1 MPPSLSLAVTNAGR
15 AAIVNA
21 AKDGTNAVRV
31 AAIGVSPTA
40 IVATP
45 ATSVLPGEIK
55 RITTISGDAI
65 AADTIHVTVRDET
78 NAAYSARSIA
88 LYLSDG
94 TLFAAY
100 GQSEVLVEKSSQA
113 LLLLA
118 LDVRF
123 TDIAAASITF
133 GDTNFLNPPATTERE
148 GVVEL
153 ATIAEAQAGIDAL
166 RALTPQGAKAAIM
179 GWLASLDGAGSGL
192 DADLLD
198 GQEGSYY
205 ANIKA
210 RLGYTPLNRAGD
222 TSTGRQVFAA
232 GATGNNGLAAAP
244 VSTSAE
250 IEIRGNGT
258 GGAFVAFNR
267 PGAFAALLGL
277 DVDNVWKVGGGSAG
291 LGTNPLWHAGND
303 GSGSGLDADL
313 LDGQQASE
321 FAKLAGA
328 TFSGDVRMLSSL
340 FFGNSGGVRMGSPTA
355 NRLGFFTDDSFNE
368 RLSITPAGYVSV
380 GGQRNVGTVADVIGS
395 GNLRV
400 IAGDVG
406 GVCYTAF
413 DTQNYTA
420 HQFVRQYQG
429 SYNQIGSITCSETA
443 TSYNTASDYRLKEDW
458 RPIEDPIGQ
467 LRRLKPYDYRWRSTG
482 HRSDGFL
489 AHDLAE
495 VKPDAVTGEKDGM
508 RLQTIVDRPAVPA
521 TYDPTTGKIVTPEIP
536 EVSHDE
542 EVPDYQSVDLSK
554 LVPLLTASVQRLADE
569 MDLLKAQ
576 LRGANDND

>member
-1 MPPSLSLAVTNAGR
+1 MSFPLTITNAGR

-31 AAIGVSPTA
+31 ASVGVSATTLA
-40 IVATP
+40 ATP
-45 ATSVLPGEIK
+45 ITTALPGEIK
-55 RITTISGDAI
+55 RITTISGDAV
-65 AADTIHVTVRDET
+65 AADTIHITVRDES
-78 NAAYSARSIA
+78 NAAYAVRSVA
-88 LYLSDG
+88 LYLADG

-100 GQSEVLVEKSSQA
+100 GQSDVLVEKSSQA

-123 TDIAAASITF
+123 ADIAATSITF

-153 ATIAEAQAGIDAL
+153 ATIAEALAGIDAL
-166 RALTPQGAKAAIM
+166 RALTPQGAKAAVM

-205 ANIKA
+205 TNIKA

-232 GATGNNGLAAAP
+232 GATGNNGMVNAP

-258 GGAFVAFNR
+258 GGAFAAFNR
-267 PGAFAALLGL
+267 PGAFAALLGI
-277 DVDNVWKVGGGSAG
+277 DVDNVWKVGGAG
-291 LGTNPLWHAGND
+291 LGANPLWHAGND
-303 GSGSGLDADL
+303 GAGSGLDADL
-313 LDGQQASE
+313 LDGEQSDA
-321 FAKLAGA
+321 FAKVAGT
-328 TFSGDVRMLSSL
+328 TFSGDVVMLSSL
-340 FFGNSGGVRMGSPTA
+340 FFRATGGGRIFSPTM
-355 NRLGFFTDDSFNE
+355 NRVALFNDSSLNE
-368 RLSITPAGYVSV
+368 RLTVTPAGYVSV

-400 IAGDVG
+400 IANTPG
-406 GVCYTAF
+406 GTCYTAF
-413 DTQNYTA
+413 DVQNYTA
-420 HQFVRQYQG
+420 HQFVRQFND
-429 SYNQIGSITCSETA
+429 SYNQVGSITCSETA

-482 HRSDGFL
+482 LRSDGFL

-521 TYDPTTGKIVTPEIP
+521 TYKIVTPEIP

-542 EVPDYQSVDLSK
+542 KVPDYQSVDLSK

-569 MDLLKAQ
+569 VDLLKAQ
-576 LRGANDND
+576 LQGANDND

>member
-1 MPPSLSLAVTNAGR
+1 MSFSLTITNAGR

-31 AAIGVSPTA
+31 ASVGVSATTLA
-40 IVATP
+40 ATP
-45 ATSVLPGEIK
+45 ATAALPGEIK
-55 RITTISGDAI
+55 RITTISGDAT
-65 AADTIHVTVRDET
+65 AADTIHVTVRDES
-78 NAAYSARSIA
+78 NAAYAVRSIA
-88 LYLSDG
+88 LYLADG

-100 GQSEVLVEKSSQA
+100 GQSDVLVEKSSQA

-123 TDIAAASITF
+123 ADIAAANLTF
-133 GDTNFLNPPATTERE
+133 GNTNFLNPPATTERE

-179 GWLASLDGAGSGL
+179 GWLASFDGAGSGL

-205 ANIKA
+205 TNIKA

-232 GATGNNGLAAAP
+232 GATGNNGLINAP

-258 GGAFVAFNR
+258 GGAFAAFNR

-291 LGTNPLWHAGND
+291 LGANPLWHAGND

-313 LDGQQASE
+313 LDGQQAE
-321 FAKLAGA
+321 DFAKLAGA
-328 TFSGDVRMLSSL
+328 TFSGDVRILSSL
-340 FFGNSGGVRMGSPTA
+340 FFGGSGGVRIGSPTA
-355 NRLGFFTDDSFNE
+355 NRLGLFSGDDFNE
-368 RLSITPAGYVSV
+368 RLSITPSGYVSI

-395 GNLRV
+395 GNFRV
-400 IAGDVG
+400 IAHAAG
-406 GVCYTAF
+406 GTCYTAF

-429 SYNQIGSITCSETA
+429 AYNQIGSITCSETA

-458 RPIEDPIGQ
+458 KPIADPIGQ
-467 LRRLKPYDYRWRSTG
+467 LRRLKPYNYRWRSTG
-482 HRSDGFL
+482 LRSDGFL

-495 VKPDAVTGEKDGM
+495 VKPDAVTGKKDAM
-508 RLQTIVDRPAVPA
+508 RLQTVIDRPATPA
-521 TYDPTTGKIVTPEIP
+521 TYDPTTGKIVTPEVP
-536 EVSHDE
+536 EVSHE
-542 EVPDYQSVDLSK
+542 EKVPDYQSVDLSK

-569 MDLLKAQ
+569 VDLLKAQ
-576 LRGANDND
+576 LQGANDNG